1 MVERPRNKVR
11 MGMQMSELWASQNS
25 DGQNE
30 AFYEAITQV
39 LYTQFA
45 HSTSCLG
52 IEYGLLIG

>member
-1 MVERPRNKVR
+1 
-11 MGMQMSELWASQNS
+11 MQMSELWASQNS